1 MDGQSVEYANES
13 NAARIV
19 GVVGAFHFLAFSFVS
34 LRIYARVVV
43 LRAFGLDDALIV
55 VAALLA
61 LTSWI
66 CLVLQMPHGLGRHA
80 TTIAVDER
88 IKFEQITFWKTVIS
102 DGVAMGLLRI
112 SMAYTLLRLKR
123 DLNWYKWSLYAVM
136 GFVVAYSIQ
145 AIVWLFVY
153 CTPYSGWWEFQW
165 MNPFDPRCHDFNVF
179 LNLTYWNISCNIFTD
194 VCLGALP
201 IPIIWSLKM
210 KLRVR
215 IYVIAILN
223 LGYFAVL
230 MGILKAVFMLTTGGA
245 PDAIFDYWVHF
256 WQNLQLNIG
265 IIAACASFLKPLV
278 GRYLKINSSAGYYPS
293 YERYN
298 HSGRTPLGAE
308 TGGSKAQVNSKRRTV
323 IHEGNLEDEYELQK
337 KGAMH
342 IREQQMSPTTTEIHA
357 GRSMGNF
364 GYPMTSVYPPG
375 APSDTNSEELILQK
389 TEPAQGIVFESN
401 ILSGWT
407 VNTWLK
413 PNGMAL
419 QRPNIDED
427 QSGLAGKTTEDSEK
441 NALATEI

>member
-1 MDGQSVEYANES
+1 MDGQSLEYANES

-19 GVVGAFHFLAFSFVS
+19 GVVGAFHFLACSFVS

-55 VAALLA
+55 VAAFRTKLLA
-61 LTSWI
+61 LASWI
-66 CLVLQMPHGLGRHA
+66 CLVLQIPHGLGRHA
-80 TTIAVDER
+80 ATIAIDER

-123 DLNWYKWSLYAVM
+123 DLNWYRWSLYAVM

-165 MNPFDPRCHDFNVF
+165 MNPFDPRCHDFNIF

-298 HSGRTPLGAE
+298 HSGRTPLGAG
-308 TGGSKAQVNSKRRTV
+308 TGGSKAQVHSKRRTM
-323 IHEGNLEDEYELQK
+323 IHEANLQDEYELQK
-337 KGAMH
+337 KDAMH

-357 GRSMGNF
+357 GRSMRNF
-364 GYPMTSVYPPG
+364 GDTMGSVYPSG
-375 APSDTNSEELILQK
+375 AASDTNSEELILQK
-389 TEPAQGIVFESN
+389 TEPAQGIVSAIESN
-401 ILSGWT
+401 ILNSWNSN
-407 VNTWLK
+407 VWVK
-413 PNGMAL
+413 PDGMSL
-419 QRPNIDED
+419 QWPNIDED
-427 QSGLAGKTTEDSEK
+427 QSGLAGKTAED
-441 NALATEI
+441 